1 LLERLTKAH
10 RQIQPAG
17 TAPSHESVSYRSSCL
32 GRTSPCCAPPLQKFE
47 PQLDFVPASAL
58 ATAFKRSPTHAAA
71 TARLAE
77 ALDAE
82 RGHPAA
88 LLRAKYGV
96 AGWDA
101 LKALT
106 WREQLLLTRNRNA
119 QTYRHIQMFVLAV
132 MVSTLFLRGRVTNTD
147 SVGVCATC
155 CLVLCV
161 M

>member
-1 LLERLTKAH
+1 VSRKDQPLLR
-10 RQIQPAG
+10 
-17 TAPSHESVSYRSSCL
+17 TAP
-32 GRTSPCCAPPLQKFE
+32 AKFE

-77 ALDAE
+77 PLDAE

-106 WREQLLLTRNRNA
+106 WRERLLLTRNRNA
-119 QTYRHIQMFVLAV
+119 QTYRYIQMFVLAV

-147 SVGVCATC
+147 SVGVRATC
-155 CLVLCV
+155 RIVLASCRLLSAGPV
-161 M
+161 VLGR